1 MFILVASDYARDD
14 NAIANQFTE
23 EDNCFSNN
31 NGLRAWIG
39 ESKVTGYHLHWYY
52 CKETQ
57 HDMAVAFWKSHPEMH
72 KFPIKTVSWEYL
84 THKDEWNDQFH
95 CVDPIASEHD
105 SVGISDK
112 ELYRFLTSRID
123 GKSLVQSDS
132 FYHDGHSWTFRDSD
146 LSLSTLAQ
154 LAFRISFFSV
164 EAKHNASRIARTILN
179 GKTVILVE

>member
-1 MFILVASDYARDD
+1 MFKLMPSDYARDD
-14 NAIANQFTE
+14 NAELNGFVEGEFHSTLTAWVG
-23 EDNCFSNN
+23 FS
-31 NGLRAWIG
+31 
-39 ESKVTGYHLHWYY
+39 EKTGYHLHWYL
-52 CKETQ
+52 CKETER
-57 HDMAVAFWKSHPEMH
+57 DEAVKYWRLRPELH
-72 KFPIKTVSWEYL
+72 SIGIKTVSWEYL
-84 THKDEWNDQFH
+84 TRKDKWSEHFH
-95 CVDPIASEHD
+95 CVDFIASEHD

-154 LAFRISFFSV
+154 LAFCIPFFSV
-164 EAKHNASRIARTILN
+164 EAKHNASRIARTLLN

>member
-1 MFILVASDYARDD
+1 VFTLVASDYARDN
-14 NAIANQFTE
+14 NAELNGFAEGEFHSTLTAWVG
-23 EDNCFSNN
+23 FS
-31 NGLRAWIG
+31 
-39 ESKVTGYHLHWYY
+39 EKTGYHLHWYL
-52 CKETQ
+52 CKETER
-57 HDMAVAFWKSHPEMH
+57 DEAVQYWKAHPELH
-72 KFPIKTVSWEYL
+72 SIGIKTVSWEYL
-84 THKDEWNDQFH
+84 TRKDEWNDQFH

-154 LAFRISFFSV
+154 LAFRIPFFSV
-164 EAKHNASRIARTILN
+164 EAKHNASCIAHTLLN